1 MLEQTQDLIG
11 QISQIPQTPYTL
23 YRLFLRDGNRGRYEA
38 AYFGKRRMLAAA
50 ALRLFLDT
58 HHNTS
63 LDPDAHPA
71 VGVGGSVAA
80 RASLSARKPPE
91 TPYTLK
97 DTVQDYLWNICE
109 ESSWVLPAH
118 EQGGAID
125 LFAAETG
132 FVLAEALA
140 LLGDTLDGEVR
151 HRVYVE
157 VDRRVLE
164 PYLRFGRSLFWHQIG
179 MNWNGVCN
187 SAVAASFLL
196 LEPEPGRVAQAL
208 EIAFG
213 GLRTFLAKAFEADG
227 SSTEGVAYWHYGL
240 INFVALAEMLRA
252 RSHGAIDLLAGEH
265 LRSVAAYPARM
276 QLSGSSLRQ
285 LLGLRRAAALQP
297 RHRGAAGR
305 AHRRALAA
313 EPAGASGPDRG
324 RLAADHDAAQSAL
337 VGWPAA
343 RGCADR

>member
-1 MLEQTQDLIG
+1 MPSTRNPFDLDASALERLLDPAAPLLPELEAARANPAALRHALQTSIVLGQTQDLMG

-23 YRLFLRDGNRGRYEA
+23 YRLFLRDGDRGRYEA

-63 LDPDAHPA
+63 LDPGAHPA

-118 EQGGAID
+118 EQGGTID
-125 LFAAETG
+125 LFAAETA
-132 FVLAEALA
+132 FVLAETLA

-164 PYLRFGRSLFWHQIG
+164 PYLRHSRSLFWHQVG

-187 SAVAASFLL
+187 GAVAASFLL
-196 LEPEPGRVAQAL
+196 LEPEQGRVAQAL
-208 EIAFG
+208 EIAFD
-213 GLRTFLAKAFEADG
+213 GLRTFLQK
-227 SSTEGVAYWHYGL
+227 
-240 INFVALAEMLRA
+240 
-252 RSHGAIDLLAGEH
+252 RS
-265 LRSVAAYPARM
+265 RPT
-276 QLSGSSLRQ
+276 
-285 LLGLRRAAALQP
+285 
-297 RHRGAAGR
+297 
-305 AHRRALAA
+305 
-313 EPAGASGPDRG
+313 
-324 RLAADHDAAQSAL
+324 
-337 VGWPAA
+337 AA
-343 RGCADR
+343 RPRAWPTGTTA